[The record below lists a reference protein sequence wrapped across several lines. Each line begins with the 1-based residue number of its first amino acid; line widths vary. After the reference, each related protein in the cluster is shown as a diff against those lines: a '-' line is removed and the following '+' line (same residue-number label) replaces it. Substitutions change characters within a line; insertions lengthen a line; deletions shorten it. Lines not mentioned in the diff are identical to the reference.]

1 MNGEFVNSQ
10 CVRCLFADIREPCLN
25 VFKCP
30 VIILFS
36 YTLSCFLCNFRVYSI
51 GQDGESGLCSKAAG
65 LPEGEEAFH
74 PAVAFLSLG
83 AVAAFSPLHAEAQ
96 GAFRRLLV
104 GSTSASSRKSQWV
117 SIPRLLRT
125 DPSLNLFQEFPR
137 VDRLLRIVVHAR
149 FPAKLHISFDRMGG

>member
-74 PAVAFLSLG
+74 PTVAFFALG
-83 AVAAFSPLHAEAQ
+83 DVAAFSPLHAEAQ
-96 GAFRRLLV
+96 GAFCPVVYGFHLGFIQKDPMGVHPPPASNRSIAQPFPGVSEGR
-104 GSTSASSRKSQWV
+104 SASAYSRSCPLPGKASY
-117 SIPRLLRT
+117 IL
-125 DPSLNLFQEFPR
+125 
-137 VDRLLRIVVHAR
+137 
-149 FPAKLHISFDRMGG
+149 